1 MDYVSDIIL
10 ETKDRDHMVFT
21 YNNESQ
27 FKEIVNAYVRRG
39 IDRNQINVLLIMN
52 KQISNQKMHSTSILH
67 RTVIKIQ
74 ASEGRNPVNVLN
86 IRIFAYCAVFFTQLI
101 I

>member
-1 MDYVSDIIL
+1 
-10 ETKDRDHMVFT
+10 
-21 YNNESQ
+21 
-27 FKEIVNAYVRRG
+27 
-39 IDRNQINVLLIMN
+39 MN

-86 IRIFAYCAVFFTQLI
+86 IRIFAYCGANSVYVFFTQLI